1 MTQEERNTN
10 KLQWELRIQTE
21 ASNRQ
26 PQGLPVFSCP
36 PRHAANN
43 ATGDGNIL

>member
-26 PQGLPVFSCP
+26 SQGLPVFSCL

-43 ATGDGNIL
+43 VTGDGNIL

>member
-21 ASNRQ
+21 ASGAVALTENNR
-26 PQGLPVFSCP
+26 
-36 PRHAANN
+36 
-43 ATGDGNIL
+43 